1 MNELTLHLKLPKT
14 ISLNALYAG
23 KHWTFRKKI
32 KDEYKKIVEAELA
45 RYDHHIAES
54 MSIHIRYN
62 TRADVDNLVLV
73 SKFTADTLVA
83 NGWITDDNPKH
94 YHKLTITFDK
104 SVEKNYCQVE
114 IRLRNAKETIHT
126 GEVDG

>member
-1 MNELTLHLKLPKT
+1 MKKDLTLQLKLPKT

-32 KDEYKKIVEAELA
+32 KDGYKKIVEEELA

-83 NGWITDDNPKH
+83 NEWIADDNPKH
-94 YHKLTITFDK
+94 YNRLTITFDQ
-104 SVEKNYCQVE
+104 SVEKNYCEVE
-114 IRLRNAKETIHT
+114 VRLKGASLR
-126 GEVDG
+126 V

>member
-1 MNELTLHLKLPKT
+1 MNELTLSLTLPKT
-14 ISLNALYAG
+14 VSLNTLYAG
-23 KHWTFRKKI
+23 KHWTFRKKT

-45 RYDHHIAES
+45 RYDHHFAES

-83 NGWITDDNPKH
+83 NGWIADDSPKY
-94 YHKLTITFDK
+94 YHRLTITFDE
-104 SVEKNYCQVE
+104 SVEKNYCEVE
-114 IRLRNAKETIHT
+114 VRLKGATFQE
-126 GEVDG
+126 

>member
-1 MNELTLHLKLPKT
+1 MNELTLSLTLPKT
-14 ISLNALYAG
+14 ISLNSLYAG
-23 KHWTFRKKI
+23 KHWTFRKKT

-45 RYDHHIAES
+45 RYDHHFAES

-83 NGWITDDNPKH
+83 NGWIADDSPKY
-94 YHKLTITFDK
+94 YHRLTITFDE
-104 SVEKNYCQVE
+104 SVEKNYCEVE
-114 IRLRNAKETIHT
+114 VRLTNATLQE
-126 GEVDG
+126 

>member
-1 MNELTLHLKLPKT
+1 MNELTLSLTLPKT
-14 ISLNALYAG
+14 VSLNTLYAG
-23 KHWTFRKKI
+23 KHWTFRKKT

-45 RYDHHIAES
+45 RYDHHFAES

-83 NGWITDDNPKH
+83 NGWIADDSPKY
-94 YHKLTITFDK
+94 YHRLTITFDK
-104 SVEKNYCQVE
+104 SVEKNYCEVE
-114 IRLRNAKETIHT
+114 VRLKGATFQE
-126 GEVDG
+126 

>member
-1 MNELTLHLKLPKT
+1 MKKDLTLHLKLPKT

-32 KDEYKKIVEAELA
+32 KDGYKKIVEEQLA

-83 NGWITDDNPKH
+83 NEWIADDNPKH
-94 YHKLTITFDK
+94 YNASLSLLTKALKRII
-104 SVEKNYCQVE
+104 V
-114 IRLRNAKETIHT
+114 RLRL
-126 GEVDG
+126 D